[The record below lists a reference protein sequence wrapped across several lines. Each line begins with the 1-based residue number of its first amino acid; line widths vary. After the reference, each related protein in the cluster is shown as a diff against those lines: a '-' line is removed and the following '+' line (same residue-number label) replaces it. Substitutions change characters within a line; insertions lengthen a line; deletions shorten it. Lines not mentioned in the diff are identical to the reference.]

1 MLTFFLRRLRW
12 VRFLRLA
19 HRQAIGETLGRT
31 ALYMGIVLAL
41 HTLAMMV
48 IEEMPPGDA
57 VWLTLT
63 TVVTVGYGDL
73 SATTPWGRAATVV
86 LIYIGGI
93 FVVFQSAAEYF
104 EYRADRRIKMH
115 CGQWRWN
122 MKDHIV
128 LLNVPGINL
137 IQYINRLVREF
148 RTVDRYRESP
158 VMVVTTSFPDGLPE
172 RLQDIGVV
180 HYSGHTNDPAV
191 LRDAKVSEAKIIIV
205 LAKQEGEANSDAGTF
220 DILHRLKEQRSKATI
235 VAECVATSNRD
246 RLAGAG
252 ADIVVRPI
260 RFYPEIVVRALVAP
274 GTEEILANLF
284 TGHGDSCIRY
294 DVIIAG
300 KSWIDVVTAV
310 MAKDAGTAIAFLSHD
325 GTIQTNP
332 APDIEV
338 RTKALFVIVRQGHEI
353 PPSAMKE
360 LLT

>member
-1 MLTFFLRRLRW
+1 
-12 VRFLRLA
+12 
-19 HRQAIGETLGRT
+19 
-31 ALYMGIVLAL
+31 MGIVLAL

-48 IEEMPPGDA
+48 IEELPPGDA
-57 VWLTLT
+57 LWLTLT

-73 SATTPWGRAATVV
+73 SASTPWGRAATVL
-86 LIYIGGI
+86 LIYVGGI

-122 MKDHIV
+122 MKEHIV
-128 LLNVPGINL
+128 LLNAPGINP

-148 RTVDRYRESP
+148 RTVERYRESP

-172 RLQDIGVV
+172 RLHDIGVV

-191 LRDAKVSEAKIIIV
+191 LRDARVKEAEIIIV
-205 LAKQEGEANSDAGTF
+205 LARQEGEANSDAATF
-220 DILHRLKEQRSKATI
+220 DILHRLKVQNTRATI

-246 RLAGAG
+246 RLVGAG

-284 TGHGDSCIRY
+284 TGHGDACIRY
-294 DVIIAG
+294 DLAIDG
-300 KSWIDVVTAV
+300 NSWANVVTVV
-310 MAKDAGTAIAFLSHD
+310 MARNAGTAIAFLSQD
-325 GTIQTNP
+325 GTILTNP
-332 APDIEV
+332 APDTEV
-338 RTKALFVIVRQGHEI
+338 RAKALFVIVRQGHEI
-353 PPSAMKE
+353 APAAMKE
-360 LLT
+360 LLS

>member
-1 MLTFFLRRLRW
+1 MLTLLLRRMRW

-31 ALYMGIVLAL
+31 ALYLEIVLAL

-48 IEEMPPGDA
+48 FERLPPGDA

-73 SATTPWGRAATVV
+73 SASTPWGRAATVA
-86 LIYIGGI
+86 LIYAGGI
-93 FVVFQSAAEYF
+93 FVVFQGAAEYF
-104 EYRADRRIKMH
+104 EYRAVRRIKMH
-115 CGQWRWN
+115 RGLWRWK

-128 LLNVPGINL
+128 LLNAPGINP
-137 IQYINRLVREF
+137 IQYFNRLVREF
-148 RTVDRYRESP
+148 RTVERYRESP
-158 VMVVTTSFPDGLPE
+158 VMIVTTMFPDGLPE

-191 LRDAKVSEAKIIIV
+191 LRDARVTEAAIIIV
-205 LAKQEGEANSDAGTF
+205 LARQEGEPNSDSATF
-220 DILHRLKEQRSKATI
+220 DILHRLKEQKSKAKI

-246 RLAGAG
+246 RLASAG

-294 DVIIAG
+294 DVVIAG

-310 MAKDAGTAIAFLSHD
+310 MTMKAGTAIAFLSQD
-325 GTIQTNP
+325 GTIHTNP
-332 APDIEV
+332 APGTEV
-338 RTKALFVIVRQGHEI
+338 QAKALFVIVRQGHEI
-353 PPSAMKE
+353 SPATVRK